1 MGLFRRN
8 KPLHRRL
15 ADEAALDIGTVSAP
29 PSRLSGLFH
38 AAGGGGFLMGPPDVF
53 GNPAPLGEVGVHGV
67 PRPRQWDA
75 VASAEAELPGEEVH
89 FVALEDG
96 TLVVDEDVPDGGL
109 IPLAEAIEETLPA
122 PYRALGVRQGQ
133 NVWAVAAR
141 RIEVRELPGHEE
153 DELELVEGD
162 RVVIGHRLEGDVFE
176 VEVSRL

>member
-15 ADEAALDIGTVSAP
+15 ADEAALDIGSASVP
-29 PSRLSGLFH
+29 PSRLSGLVH

-67 PRPRQWDA
+67 PRPRRWDA
-75 VASAEAELPGEEVH
+75 VASAAAELPGEHVH
-89 FVALEDG
+89 FVSLPDG
-96 TLVVDEDVPDGGL
+96 TLLVDEDVPDGAL
-109 IPLAEAIEETLPA
+109 VPLADAVEEIVAP

-133 NVWAVAAR
+133 SVWAVAAS
-141 RIEVRELPGHEE
+141 RIEVRELPGHEG
-153 DELELVEGD
+153 DDLELVQGD
-162 RVVIGHRLEGDVFE
+162 EVIVGRRLDGDLWE

>member
-1 MGLFRRN
+1 LGLFRRN

-15 ADEAALDIGTVSAP
+15 AEEAALDIGSVPTP
-29 PSRLSGLFH
+29 TSRLSGLLH
-38 AAGGGGFLMGPPDVF
+38 VMGPPDVF

-67 PRPRQWDA
+67 PRPRRWDV

-96 TLVVDEDVPDGGL
+96 TLVVDEAVPDGGL
-109 IPLAEAIEETLPA
+109 VPLAEAIEELLPA
-122 PYRALGVRQGQ
+122 PYRALGVRQGRS
-133 NVWAVAAR
+133 VWAVAAK

-153 DELELVEGD
+153 DELEFLEGD